1 MHWKY
6 KTERST
12 CDRKHSPLT
21 WDLAIWGAVLGK
33 DLIWVRFVCYRGGE
47 GVSLPGTPRI
57 CGELQIQ
64 VKHHPPGHQLWDR
77 HSFPQENCPELW
89 IAPWRRAQ
97 GREGLGWPQ
106 PLSFFHVFCL
116 LALKQESK
124 GCGAGQAQGKEAKS
138 WCVHL
143 HSGHQQWNK
152 CCLHL
157 HLHLH
162 LQTSSLKCTFEKQN
176 GVKADTS

>member
-12 CDRKHSPLT
+12 RDRKHSPLT

-33 DLIWVRFVCYRGGE
+33 DLTWVKFVCYRGGE
-47 GVSLPGTPRI
+47 GVPLPGTPRI
-57 CGELQIQ
+57 WGELQIQ

-89 IAPWRRAQ
+89 VAPWRRAQ

-106 PLSFFHVFCL
+106 PLIFFHVFCL

-124 GCGAGQAQGKEAKS
+124 GCGAGWAGSGKRGQKL
-138 WCVHL
+138 V
-143 HSGHQQWNK
+143 
-152 CCLHL
+152 CLSPL
-157 HLHLH
+157 RASAVEQML
-162 LQTSSLKCTFEKQN
+162 SSSSSASSSANLITEMHFWKTKW
-176 GVKADTS
+176 G